1 MYLKAFVRYEK
12 VVGPNNP
19 MFQSLGENFRALD
32 TAAENN
38 ASIGVREPVT
48 EFQRETSHLGA
59 KGTRSK
65 SKHHNL
71 FKKPGLR

>member
-1 MYLKAFVRYEK
+1 
-12 VVGPNNP
+12 
-19 MFQSLGENFRALD
+19 
-32 TAAENN
+32 
-38 ASIGVREPVT
+38 VT

-59 KGTRSK
+59 KGTRPK

>member
-32 TAAENN
+32 TVAENN

-48 EFQRETSHLGA
+48 EFQRET
-59 KGTRSK
+59 
-65 SKHHNL
+65 
-71 FKKPGLR
+71 